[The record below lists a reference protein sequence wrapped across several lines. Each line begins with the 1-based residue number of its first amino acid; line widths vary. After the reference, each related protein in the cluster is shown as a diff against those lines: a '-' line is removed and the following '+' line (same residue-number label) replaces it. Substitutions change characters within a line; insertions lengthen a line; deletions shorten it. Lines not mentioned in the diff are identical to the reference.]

1 MSAARPRNS
10 ISQRFLLGLRNDRL
24 GARARID
31 TSSPARQGLSSRADI
46 VRSAR
51 LVLQR
56 PHAAKSC
63 QRRDLLLE
71 LEPTV
76 KLATLDIEL

>member
-31 TSSPARQGLSSRADI
+31 TSSPARLSSRADI
-46 VRSAR
+46 ERSAR

-56 PHAAKSC
+56 PHVAKLVSAAICFWNWNQPSNS
-63 QRRDLLLE
+63 Q
-71 LEPTV
+71 P
-76 KLATLDIEL
+76 